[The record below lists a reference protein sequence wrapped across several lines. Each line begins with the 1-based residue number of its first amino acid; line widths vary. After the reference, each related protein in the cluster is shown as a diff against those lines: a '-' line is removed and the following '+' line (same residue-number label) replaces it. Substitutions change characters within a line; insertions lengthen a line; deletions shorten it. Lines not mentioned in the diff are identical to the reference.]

1 MKQHH
6 MTSLKEKMHRE
17 NAVLYGMN
25 IYSGSS
31 TVVEITGS
39 YDLDFLFIDTEHTSL
54 GIDERLERLV
64 LSSKV
69 AGIDALV
76 RVSGVVEAE
85 IRKVLE
91 FGATGVIIPRVD
103 NADQMRRIIQA
114 SKFPGQGRRGG
125 DSSVRSASYGAPG
138 FDWQAYCQSENDRT
152 VIVPM
157 AESYEFFDNIDEI
170 LDVEGIDAVHFGPAD
185 YSLSRNLPIDYKMRH
200 PEVREKLS
208 LLISKCR
215 PRGIRV
221 MVPCF
226 PPDQEQAAEL
236 VAMGCDMLLVGSDIY
251 WMNMAGKNV
260 ESIRADLARPRL

>member
-1 MKQHH
+1 MNH
-6 MTSLKEKMHRE
+6 TPTLSLREKIHRTDTL
-17 NAVLYGMN
+17 LYGMN

-31 TVVEITGS
+31 TVVEIAGA
-39 YDLDFLFIDTEHTSL
+39 YDLDFLFIDTEHTSM
-54 GIDERLERLV
+54 GIDERLEKLV

-69 AGIDALV
+69 AGVDALV
-76 RVSGVVEAE
+76 RVSGVVDAE

-103 NADQMRRIIQA
+103 NADQMHRIIKA
-114 SKFPGQGRRGG
+114 SKFPGLGRRGG

-138 FDWQAYCQSENDRT
+138 FDWQTYCQRENDRT

-185 YSLSRNLPIDYKMRH
+185 YSLSRQLPIDYRMQH
-200 PEVREKLS
+200 PEVREKLA

-215 PRGIRV
+215 PKNIRV

-226 PPDQEQAAEL
+226 PPDQAQAAEL
-236 VAMGCDMLLVGSDIY
+236 AAMGCDMLLLGSDIY
-251 WMNMAGKNV
+251 WMNQAGKNIHT
-260 ESIRADLARPRL
+260 IRENLA